1 MGEAGVDNMNRII
14 SLLTAIL
21 MASALLLNFPAAGAE
36 QPDVCAFSAVLME
49 TQSNRVLF
57 AKNSEERRSMAS
69 TTKIMTALI
78 AVQSERLDDVVEIT
92 QEMIE
97 VEGSSIYLKAG
108 ERLTLRALVIGLL
121 LESGNDAA
129 NAIAIT
135 LAGSQKAFAEKMN
148 EYAKSLGM
156 KNTHFVTPSGLD
168 DEEHYTT
175 AFDMAVL
182 GCAAMRCPDFSA
194 IVSQKSMTVDFT
206 EPEIRRTF
214 YNHNRLLLELS
225 GCNGIKTGFTKKSGR
240 CLVSS
245 CERDGI
251 QLVAVTLND
260 PDDWNDH
267 KKMMEYGFGQI
278 ERVVFA
284 ESGMQITVPVVG
296 TGKECRTVLKEAPP
310 VEAVI
315 PAGRA
320 ADIQMRLE
328 TEPFLYA
335 PTLPGQ
341 VAGRLVY
348 TLDGETVAELS
359 LVTGEK
365 IDFVERKRSWFEKVG
380 EFFRNLFGIGK

>member
-1 MGEAGVDNMNRII
+1 M
-14 SLLTAIL
+14 
-21 MASALLLNFPAAGAE
+21 
-36 QPDVCAFSAVLME
+36 
-49 TQSNRVLF
+49 
-57 AKNSEERRSMAS
+57 
-69 TTKIMTALI
+69 
-78 AVQSERLDDVVEIT
+78 VEIT

-284 ESGMQITVPVVG
+284 ESGMRITVPVVG
-296 TGKECRTVLKEAPP
+296 TGKECRTVLK
-310 VEAVI
+310 
-315 PAGRA
+315 RR
-320 ADIQMRLE
+320 RLWR
-328 TEPFLYA
+328 
-335 PTLPGQ
+335 Q
-341 VAGRLVY
+341 
-348 TLDGETVAELS
+348 
-359 LVTGEK
+359 
-365 IDFVERKRSWFEKVG
+365 
-380 EFFRNLFGIGK
+380 